1 MHYCDQLRSLLYLS
15 IDRCVKDGSDSL
27 LLSGGLDSS
36 ILAYILTDNGYD
48 VTAICI
54 GYSDS
59 EDIKYSS
66 TVAERLGMKYKQEHV
81 EIEDMLRALND
92 VVRIM
97 GSFDPMEVRN
107 SIVVYLALRRLRES
121 GCRHAITGDGSD
133 ELFAGYNYMLRM
145 NYDELSKELAR
156 LKGIMH
162 FSSAVL
168 GEQIGIDVSLPY
180 LELKDYASS
189 IPVHMK
195 VSDRKGKRYGKFI
208 LRSCFEDVLGE
219 QIAWRVKVP
228 MEEGANTSIL
238 KEYFNTIID
247 DDTFID
253 RCNEYNS
260 NEYVSIRNK
269 EHLYYYEVYRRFFEP
284 PYRYADSTHVC
295 PSCKGGIDA
304 NARFCRICGAYPVKP
319 LSKEEVL

>member
-1 MHYCDQLRSLLYLS
+1 MS

-36 ILAYILTDNGYD
+36 VLAYILTDNGYD

-59 EDIKYSS
+59 DDLRYSS
-66 TVAERLGMKYKQEHV
+66 TVAERLGMKYRQEHV
-81 EIEDMLRALND
+81 EIEDILKALHD
-92 VVRIM
+92 VIRVMR
-97 GSFDPMEVRN
+97 SFDPMEVRN
-107 SIVVYLALRRLRES
+107 SIVVYLALRRLKES
-121 GCRHAITGDGSD
+121 GYRHAITGDGSD

-145 NYDELSKELAR
+145 NYDELSRELTR
-156 LKGIMH
+156 LKDVMH
-162 FSSAVL
+162 FSSVVL

-189 IPVHMK
+189 IPVDMK
-195 VSDRKGKRYGKFI
+195 VSDHKGKRYGKFI

-228 MEEGANTSIL
+228 MEEGANTSML
-238 KEYFNTIID
+238 KEYLTTIID
-247 DDTFID
+247 DRTFMN
-253 RCNEYNS
+253 RCNEYNI
-260 NEYVSIRNK
+260 NEHVSIRSK
-269 EHLYYYEVYRRFFEP
+269 EHLYYYEIYRSFFEP
-284 PYRYADSTHVC
+284 PYKHADSTHVC

>member
-1 MHYCDQLRSLLYLS
+1 MS
-15 IDRCVKDGSDSL
+15 IDRCVKDGADSL

-36 ILAYILTDNGYD
+36 VLAYILTDNAYG

-59 EDIKYSS
+59 DDLRYSS
-66 TVAERLGMKYKQEHV
+66 TVAERLGMKYRQEHV
-81 EIEDMLRALND
+81 EIEDMLNALHD
-92 VVRIM
+92 VIRIM
-97 GSFDPMEVRN
+97 RSFDPMEVRN
-107 SIVVYLALRRLRES
+107 SIVVHLALKRLKES
-121 GCRHAITGDGSD
+121 GYRHAITGDGSD

-145 NYDELSKELAR
+145 NYDELSRELAR
-156 LKGIMH
+156 LKDVMH
-162 FSSAVL
+162 FSSVVL

-189 IPVHMK
+189 IPVYMK
-195 VSDRKGKRYGKFI
+195 VGNRKGKRYGKFI

-228 MEEGANTSIL
+228 MEEGANTSML
-238 KEYFNTIID
+238 KEYLTTIID
-247 DDTFID
+247 DETFVN
-253 RCNEYNS
+253 RCNKYNI
-260 NEYVSIRNK
+260 NEHVSIRSK

-284 PYRYADSTHVC
+284 PYKYADSTHVC

-304 NARFCRICGAYPVKP
+304 NARFCRICGAYPVRP

>member
-1 MHYCDQLRSLLYLS
+1 MS

-36 ILAYILTDNGYD
+36 VLAYILTDNGYD

-59 EDIKYSS
+59 DDLRYSS
-66 TVAERLGMKYKQEHV
+66 TVAERLGMKYRQEHV
-81 EIEDMLRALND
+81 EIEDILKALHD
-92 VVRIM
+92 VIRVMR
-97 GSFDPMEVRN
+97 SFDPMEVRN
-107 SIVVYLALRRLRES
+107 SIVVYLALRRLKES
-121 GCRHAITGDGSD
+121 GYRHAITGDGSD

-145 NYDELSKELAR
+145 NYDELSRELTR
-156 LKGIMH
+156 LKDVMH
-162 FSSAVL
+162 FSSVVL

-189 IPVHMK
+189 IPVDMK
-195 VSDRKGKRYGKFI
+195 VSDHKGKRYGKFI

-228 MEEGANTSIL
+228 MEEGANTSML
-238 KEYFNTIID
+238 KEYLTTIID
-247 DDTFID
+247 DRTFMN
-253 RCNEYNS
+253 RCNEYNI
-260 NEYVSIRNK
+260 NEHVSIRSK
-269 EHLYYYEVYRRFFEP
+269 EHLYYYEIYRSFFEP
-284 PYRYADSTHVC
+284 PYKQVDSTHVC